1 MKIKRLVVGILEENC
16 YILEKNNKLLII
28 DPGDNFNLINKYINN
43 KNVVGVLI
51 THHHNDHIGALNEV
65 LKFYDLKENIVNDID
80 FDFEIIKTPGH
91 SSDSISY
98 YFKKENFMFTGD
110 FLFKDAIG
118 RVDLP
123 TGSSEEMIES
133 LYKIMDYPD
142 NVQIYPGHGDKTILG
157 REKKNFK
164 YYISLI

>member
-1 MKIKRLVVGILEENC
+1 MKIKRLVVGILKENC
-16 YILEKNNKLLII
+16 YILENNNKLLII
-28 DPGDNFNLINKYINN
+28 DPGDNFNLINKYINK

-80 FDFEIIKTPGH
+80 FDFEIIRTPGH

-98 YFKKENFMFTGD
+98 YFKKENIMFTGD

-133 LYKIMDYPD
+133 LYKIMYYPD

>member
-98 YFKKENFMFTGD
+98 YFKKENIMFTGD

-142 NVQIYPGHGDKTILG
+142 NVQIYPGHGDNTILG

>member
-1 MKIKRLVVGILEENC
+1 MKIKRLVVGILKENC

-80 FDFEIIKTPGH
+80 FDFEIIRTPGH
-91 SSDSISY
+91 SNDSISY
-98 YFKKENFMFTGD
+98 YFKKENIMFTGD

-133 LYKIMDYPD
+133 LYKIMDYAD

>member
-1 MKIKRLVVGILEENC
+1 MKIKRLVVGILKENC
-16 YILEKNNKLLII
+16 YILENNNKLLII

-80 FDFEIIKTPGH
+80 FDFEIIRTPGH

-98 YFKKENFMFTGD
+98 YFKKENIMFTGD